1 MSALHKKLFREL
13 WGMRGQAL
21 AIALVIASGVSTF
34 VMALSTFQSLEETQ
48 ASFYREYRFA
58 DVFASIK
65 RAPNSIADRIR
76 EIPGV
81 DVVQTGVAAGVNLDI
96 EGYTDPAT
104 AMLVSVG
111 EDGNSDLNR
120 IYLRE
125 GRLVN
130 PLRDDEA
137 VVSEAFAQAQGLGPG
152 DRLTAI
158 INGRKKELTLVGI
171 ALSPEFVN
179 QIKPGSMVPDFK
191 SYAILWMAERPLATA
206 YDMDGAF
213 NSVALTLTANA
224 NTAEVIDRMDDI
236 LARYGGR
243 GSYARADQV
252 SHRFLTEEFR
262 QLESLATIFPTIFL
276 GVAAFLLN
284 VVFSRLFQTEREQIA
299 TLKAFGYSNWS
310 IGIHYLQFVAVIAAI
325 GVVLGIIGGAWLGSG
340 MSAMYMEFYR
350 FPYLRYF
357 IGPSV
362 VAIAV
367 LISLGACVGGTIF
380 AVRRAV
386 KQPPAEAMRP
396 EAPARYRRTWFDRTI
411 LAKAFSEP
419 MRMIARNIQRRP
431 MKALS
436 TSFGISASFAILV
449 MGLFSSA
456 SIEYMLDVQ
465 YRLAERDDISVSF
478 VEPTSYSA
486 LLDLQRL
493 PGVEYAEGFRSV
505 PVRLRVGH
513 RTYRT
518 SILGVLPGG
527 DLYRTLDTELNPVE
541 TPEGGLVLTDYLA
554 KVLEVRPGEDVTVEV
569 LEGSRPVRVTPLTGT
584 VNQFLGVSGYMR
596 LDALNRFMREG
607 PALSGVR
614 LAVDSARET
623 EVFAAIKQMPRVAG
637 TEIKQRAA
645 QSLRETMGQ
654 QILMF
659 TFIATL
665 LAGTIAFGVVY
676 NSARIT
682 LSERSRELASLRVL
696 GFTRGEA
703 SFILLG
709 ELAILTLAAIPL
721 GIALATALCTMFIRS
736 MQTDLFRIPLVLSPS
751 TFGYAALVVLVCS
764 VLSALV
770 VRRRIND
777 LDLVGVLKTRE

>member
-1 MSALHKKLFREL
+1 VSALHRKLFREV

-48 ASFYREYRFA
+48 AAFYREYRFA

-65 RAPNSIADRIR
+65 RAPNGIADRIR

-81 DVVQTGVAAGVNLDI
+81 DIVQTGVAAGVNLDI

-111 EDGNSDLNR
+111 EDGNSELNR

-125 GRLVN
+125 GRLVD

-137 VVSEAFAQAQGLGPG
+137 VVSEAFAQAQGLHPG
-152 DRLTAI
+152 DRLAAI

-179 QIKPGSMVPDFK
+179 QIKPGSIVPDFK

-213 NSVALTLTANA
+213 NSVALTLTAGA

-243 GSYARADQV
+243 GAYARADQV
-252 SHRFLTEEFR
+252 SHRYLTEEFR
-262 QLESLATIFPTIFL
+262 QLESLATVFPTIFL

-310 IGIHYLQFVAVIAAI
+310 IGFHYLQFVAVIAAV
-325 GVVLGIIGGAWLGSG
+325 GVVLGIIGGGWLGSG
-340 MSAMYMEFYR
+340 MSSMYMEFYR
-350 FPYLRYF
+350 FPYLHYW

-411 LAKAFSEP
+411 LAGAFSEP
-419 MRMIARNIQRRP
+419 ARMIARNIQRRP

-449 MGLFSSA
+449 MGLFSSD

-518 SILGVLPGG
+518 SILGVPPGG
-527 DLYRTLDTELNPVE
+527 DLYRTLDTELQPVE
-541 TPEGGLVLTDYLA
+541 PPEDGLVLTDYLA
-554 KVLEVRPGEDVTVEV
+554 EVLQVRPGEDVTVEV

-614 LAVDSARET
+614 LAVDGAYET
-623 EVFAAIKQMPRVAG
+623 QVYAAIKQMPRVAG

-645 QSLRETMGQ
+645 QSLRETMGE

-709 ELAILTLAAIPL
+709 ELAILTLAAIPI
-721 GIALATALCTMFIRS
+721 GILLATGLCTLFVKTW
-736 MQTDLFRIPLVLSPS
+736 QTDLFRIPLVLEPS
-751 TFGYAALVVLVCS
+751 TFAYAALVVLVCS

-770 VRRRIND
+770 VRTRINK

>member
-158 INGRKKELTLVGI
+158 INGRKKELALVGI

-505 PVRLRVGH
+505 PVRLRAGH

-527 DLYRTLDTELNPVE
+527 DLYRTLDTELNPAE